1 MTETTKEKHVLIFS
15 AEWCSP
21 CKQMKAK
28 VLPDVHVKKRLSEY
42 SSVQYLNVDDPKGR
56 HFSMLYKVDTIP
68 TILIV
73 DEKGQPFKRGS
84 FMSTPMFLEF
94 LE

>member
-21 CKQMKAK
+21 CKQMKAN

-42 SSVQYLNVDDPKGR
+42 SSVQYINVDAPEGR
-56 HFSMLYKVDTIP
+56 HFSMLYKISTVP

-73 DEKGQPFKRGS
+73 DEKGSPFKRGS

>member
-1 MTETTKEKHVLIFS
+1 
-15 AEWCSP
+15 
-21 CKQMKAK
+21 MKAN

-42 SSVQYLNVDDPKGR
+42 SSVQYINVDAPEGR
-56 HFSMLYKVDTIP
+56 HFSMLYKISTVP

-73 DEKGQPFKRGS
+73 DEKGSPFKRGS